1 MIMNQIHLDE
11 DIKSLSDFRA
21 NAASYIEKVKSENR
35 PLILTQHGKSS
46 VVVIDVKDYQKL
58 LDKIE
63 LLEEITTAKKE
74 IENGAGKDHD
84 MFMSD
89 LRSEY
94 TP

>member
-1 MIMNQIHLDE
+1 MNQIQLDE

-21 NAASYIEKVKSENR
+21 NAASYIEQVKKGKR

-46 VVVIDVKDYQKL
+46 VVVIDVKNYQQL

-63 LLEEITTAKKE
+63 LLEEITTARKE
-74 IENGAGKDHD
+74 IENGEGLDHD
-84 MFMSD
+84 TFMSD

>member
-1 MIMNQIHLDE
+1 M
-11 DIKSLSDFRA
+11 
-21 NAASYIEKVKSENR
+21 
-35 PLILTQHGKSS
+35 
-46 VVVIDVKDYQKL
+46 VVIDVKDYQKL

-63 LLEEITTAKKE
+63 LLEEITTARKD
-74 IENGAGKDHD
+74 IENGAGKDND